1 MAGGYQRRGGQGKAG
16 ALLFLVL
23 LGAALILRFGQSEPL
38 RQARET
44 LQDVTELQLDTG
56 QYEQALEMLGR
67 GFVRITEPE
76 GQLAAFSRQ
85 LLGLQQHAGAAEKAP

>member
-1 MAGGYQRRGGQGKAG
+1 MAGGNKRRAGQSRAG
-16 ALLFLVL
+16 VLLFLVL

-44 LQDVTELQLDTG
+44 LQDVAELQLDTG
-56 QYEQALEMLGR
+56 QYEQALETLGR

-76 GQLAAFSRQ
+76 GQLAAFSRR
-85 LLGLQQHAGAAEKAP
+85 LLGLRQHTGATEKAP

>member
-1 MAGGYQRRGGQGKAG
+1 MAGGYQRRGGQSRAG
-16 ALLFLVL
+16 VLLFLVL
-23 LGAALILRFGQSEPL
+23 LAAALILRFGQSEPL

-56 QYEQALEMLGR
+56 QYMQALETMGR

-85 LLGLQQHAGAAEKAP
+85 LLGLRQHAGATEKAP

>member
-1 MAGGYQRRGGQGKAG
+1 MLFL
-16 ALLFLVL
+16 ALL
-23 LGAALILRFGQSEPL
+23 AAAFILRFGQSEPL

-56 QYEQALEMLGR
+56 PYERALETLGR

-76 GQLAAFSRQ
+76 GQLAAFSRR
-85 LLGLQQHAGAAEKAP
+85 LLGLRQHAGATEKAP